1 MKYYGTD
8 DGVNYGFSS
17 KQNRFKQSVEIS
29 DAEHR
34 ALLDGQA
41 NGKQIKT
48 DSDGHPYLEDID
60 NTPTVEQEIAELQ
73 RYLDSTDWYAIRY
86 AETGAEIPDDITK
99 QRQETRDKISK
110 LRSV

>member
-8 DGVNYGFSS
+8 NGINYGFSS

-41 NGKQIKT
+41 NGKRIAT
-48 DSDGHPYLEDID
+48 AEDGHPYLSEYD
-60 NTPTVEQEIAELQ
+60 NTPSKEQEIAELQ

-86 AETGAEIPDDITK
+86 AETGTEIPDDITK
-99 QRQETRDKISK
+99 KRQETRDKISE